1 MSYIGQ
7 LQFSRSTDDDID
19 PDYVYYNATIINNR
33 TQGSYN
39 NNQDP
44 VLRFQETRDSPIV
57 SDASKYNF
65 SIIRFTMDG
74 ANKDLPLF
82 IPVIRTGAD
91 NPTNDVNLTIYSV
104 SLTCAI
110 NNTTGANPVVAN
122 VTATAP
128 IIYAPETLDPFLAPI
143 PQTTSI
149 AGGRQ
154 DLSTRYYWVYTYSS
168 WLNLVNQAFTTALA
182 SIQAQFQTA
191 WTTAGNA
198 GVAPTLLSV
207 APYILFNPTT
217 NLFTLYT
224 DCEGYGGALRL
235 SAGTASDES
244 FEVYFNSNMFGMFS
258 NFQNTYVNVPNT
270 ELTNLIYTGTIGYG
284 AITAGVPYAQNVV
297 SIGAGASLKYF
308 WTQSQDYESTSTLWS
323 PIENIVFNSTL
334 LPLVFEQTG
343 DPVRFGQSNDDTQLT
358 GSQSA
363 FQPIITDVALPRQ
376 SAKDY
381 RELIYYA
388 PSAEYRLASFQRSK
402 QPINNIDIQVFWR
415 NRLNGEIYP
424 VQMFN
429 CSSVSV
435 KIMFRRRGIF
445 DYPHPA
451 KGGVDV

>member
-128 IIYAPETLDPFLAPI
+128 IIYAPETLDPFLAPV

-154 DLSTRYYWVYTYSS
+154 DLSTRYYWVYTYS
-168 WLNLVNQAFTTALA
+168 
-182 SIQAQFQTA
+182 
-191 WTTAGNA
+191 
-198 GVAPTLLSV
+198 
-207 APYILFNPTT
+207 
-217 NLFTLYT
+217 
-224 DCEGYGGALRL
+224 
-235 SAGTASDES
+235 
-244 FEVYFNSNMFGMFS
+244 
-258 NFQNTYVNVPNT
+258 
-270 ELTNLIYTGTIGYG
+270 
-284 AITAGVPYAQNVV
+284 
-297 SIGAGASLKYF
+297 
-308 WTQSQDYESTSTLWS
+308 
-323 PIENIVFNSTL
+323 
-334 LPLVFEQTG
+334 
-343 DPVRFGQSNDDTQLT
+343 
-358 GSQSA
+358 
-363 FQPIITDVALPRQ
+363 
-376 SAKDY
+376 
-381 RELIYYA
+381 
-388 PSAEYRLASFQRSK
+388 
-402 QPINNIDIQVFWR
+402 
-415 NRLNGEIYP
+415 
-424 VQMFN
+424 
-429 CSSVSV
+429 
-435 KIMFRRRGIF
+435 
-445 DYPHPA
+445 
-451 KGGVDV
+451 